1 MQLYGAALAVAW
13 SAAALA
19 GFATPAPAAEITLLS
34 PPSLRPVMADLVPR
48 FEQASGHRVKVVFE
62 LMPPMARRI
71 ETGAEF
77 DVAILTAQLI
87 QRAIE
92 QGKVDPSSAR
102 EIGRTG
108 AGMAVRKGAP
118 RPDISTV
125 DGFRRALLAA
135 RSIGF
140 TADGAAGNAI
150 IAMFERIGIA
160 AELQPK
166 LRPLPGGGAVEPV
179 ARGEV
184 EVSVTT
190 IPGIMEI
197 AGVDLVGP
205 LPDELQSWVV
215 YAAGASTASKER
227 LAIKAFTDFITT
239 TDAHAV
245 MKEKGV
251 TPPIR

>member
-1 MQLYGAALAVAW
+1 MRMCEAALVAAW

-19 GFATPAPAAEITLLS
+19 GSAQAAELALLS

-48 FEQASGHRVKVVFE
+48 FEQASGHKVKVAFE

-87 QRAIE
+87 ERAIE
-92 QGKVDPSSAR
+92 QGKIDRASMR

-125 DGFRRALLAA
+125 DGFKQALLAA

-190 IPGIMEI
+190 IPGIKEI

-205 LPDELQSWVV
+205 LPDALQSWVV
-215 YAAGASTASKER
+215 YAAGASAASKER
-227 LAIKAFTDFITT
+227 EASAAFIAFITT
-239 TDAHAV
+239 PDAHAV
-245 MKEKGV
+245 LKSKGV
-251 TPPIR
+251 SPPP